1 MERFRVYD
9 TPHKGIRRGFAEVMV
24 ALGQTDWS
32 RPSTVIPVLDLTAD
46 LLRVLELHADIENNV
61 VLADLELRVPGAT
74 HHDTHDHE
82 ELELVHLK
90 LNELVSS
97 MKAAAQRDESLVA
110 QGRNLLEGINA
121 LIAEHLEHMG
131 YEETVTQ
138 QLLWDNFSDEE
149 LMAQLPRIMQSHGP
163 DDMILMMRFILPG
176 LSQPERQ
183 HIVQGMRAN
192 APEPFLHAVL
202 AAAGPFIPEPE
213 FDALLQTPEPKYA
226 A

>member
-1 MERFRVYD
+1 MERYRVYD

-24 ALGQTDWS
+24 AIGQADWT
-32 RPSTVIPVLDLTAD
+32 RPATVVHVLDLTSD
-46 LLRVLELHADIENNV
+46 LLKVLEFHAEIENNI
-61 VLADLELRVPGAT
+61 VLAELEQRVPGAT
-74 HHDTHDHE
+74 RHDTHDHE
-82 ELELVHLK
+82 ELELVHHK
-90 LNELVSS
+90 LNELVSL
-97 MKAAAQRDESLVA
+97 MKAAAQRGDSLTTF
-110 QGRNLLEGINA
+110 GRMLLEGVNA

-163 DDMILMMRFILPG
+163 DDMVLMMRFILPG

-192 APEPFLHAVL
+192 APEPFVTAVL
-202 AAAGPFIPEPE
+202 AAAGPFIPEAE
-213 FDALLQTPEPKYA
+213 FDALLQTPEPRYA